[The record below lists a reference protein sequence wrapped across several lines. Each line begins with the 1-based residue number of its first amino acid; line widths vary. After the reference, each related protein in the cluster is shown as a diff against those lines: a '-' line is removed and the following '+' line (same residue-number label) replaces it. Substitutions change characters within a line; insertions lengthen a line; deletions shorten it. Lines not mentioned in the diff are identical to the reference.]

1 MLSPKYVDCS
11 MNNSNATNATANIL
25 KGNVQSD
32 NQTKPVKPTYS
43 YSREYGRTVLTD
55 VNSNI

>member
-1 MLSPKYVDCS
+1 